1 MTDLKQDLQATRAVE
16 DELIRL
22 GSERSRLER
31 QLGVNLEQIVDAIP
45 EATALRISFDHIAG
59 LVGVSRQTL
68 YRWQRSLSTLRN
80 G

>member
-45 EATALRISFDHIAG
+45 EATAAGISFDHIAG

-68 YRWQRSLSTLRN
+68 YRWQRSRSTLRN